1 MPEPSTGWTLF
12 NGNIITIDLKDSIA
26 EAILIKDGKI
36 QKVGS
41 SEEIRRLA
49 PDLVQ
54 EIDLEGRTV
63 TPGFIDCHNHTA
75 AYGFTLL
82 GEDHR
87 RVREFPV
94 EDVEKALL
102 KAQQG
107 LFKVGVT
114 AQKEAGASDVMI
126 QAYRNLHA
134 RGELKLRS
142 FLLYGI
148 HLGRTSVELAQEAV
162 KKYSPGGDDTL
173 TLGGVKCSFDAS
185 VSKRDPWLYEE
196 WNKNYTEKDELNFG
210 GLIVPEPQR
219 HGEVVKILHRAG
231 FQVCTHCHGDQA
243 IDRYVDEIEAAIID
257 APRTDC
263 RHSVV
268 HCTLPTDYAL
278 RKLAKLGDNVVVEA
292 SAAYLYFLGDLFA
305 GNFGPS
311 RSRRLI
317 PFRTWFEKG
326 IMAGNGADYE
336 ACDVNPMYSLY
347 AACTRR
353 PRVGKYGPQPFGED
367 ECLTIE
373 QALRLCT
380 INSAYCMFWEDQVGS
395 LEPGKYA
402 DLVVWP
408 GNIYDLPSEELLN
421 QKVEM
426 TMVNGEIVYSK
437 DN

>member
-1 MPEPSTGWTLF
+1 MSEPSTDWILF
-12 NGNIITIDLKDSIA
+12 NGNIITVDQNDSIA

-41 SEEIRRLA
+41 SEEIQRLA
-49 PDLVQ
+49 PDQVQ
-54 EIDLEGRTV
+54 EIDLGGRAV

-82 GEDHR
+82 GQDHR

-102 KAQQG
+102 KAQEG

-126 QAYRNLHA
+126 QAYRNLHT

-142 FLLYGI
+142 FLLVGI
-148 HLGRTSVELAQEAV
+148 HLGRTSVKLAREAV

-185 VSKRDPWLYEE
+185 ISKRGPWLYEE
-196 WNKNYTEKDELNFG
+196 WNKNYVEKDELNFG

-231 FQVCTHCHGDQA
+231 FQVCTHVHGDKA
-243 IDRYVDEIEAAIID
+243 IDKYVDEIEAAIID
-257 APRTDC
+257 TPRRDC
-263 RHSVV
+263 RHSVT

-278 RKLAKLGDNVVVEA
+278 RKLVKLGDNVVVEA

-317 PFRTWFEKG
+317 PFRTWFERG
-326 IMAGNGADYE
+326 IMVGNGADYE

-353 PRVGKYGPQPFGED
+353 PRIGEYGSQPFGED
-367 ECLTIE
+367 ECLTIQ

-380 INSAYCMFWEDQVGS
+380 VNSAYCMFWEDQIGS
-395 LEPGKYA
+395 LEPGKHA
-402 DLVVWP
+402 DLVVWS
-408 GNIYDLPSEELLN
+408 GDFCDLLSEELLN
-421 QKVEM
+421 QKAEM
-426 TMVNGEIVYSK
+426 TMVNGEIVYST